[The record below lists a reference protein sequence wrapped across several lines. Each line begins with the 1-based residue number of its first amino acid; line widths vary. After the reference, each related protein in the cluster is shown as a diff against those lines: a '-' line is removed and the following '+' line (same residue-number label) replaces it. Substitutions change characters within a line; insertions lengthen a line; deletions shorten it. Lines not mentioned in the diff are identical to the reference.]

1 MEPSRAHPSITVTG
15 PKPPKDARAL
25 RARMLLTK
33 MMSEAAPVPS
43 SYRPDETVT
52 EDGSEPKYQ
61 ITYDHGG
68 NPTKKLLPTRQ
79 PHGFPVKN
87 LQETIAKISAHSNK
101 RPRGFK
107 EDNGAEN
114 FLREQRM
121 RTRPRDSAPV
131 GSSRQPRAPPAPS
144 QRGNYQPPAWSCHP
158 ETRYFLNVYRKK
170 ELDHRIELSKKTHYI
185 IGRMSDCDI
194 QIMDNSVSRYHAVLQ
209 HGKDGIFIYDC
220 GSTHGSFVN
229 DHKPL
234 VNEGL
239 LEKRKYKRV
248 LATDIIMF
256 GNYSF
261 YYIIEGGDTRQV
273 FEAKKLV
280 ETTQQ
285 PPTHPQIQHQQQEP
299 RSFTE
304 GNNEDNDRRERDYN
318 IDARNPDRRD
328 PYFKEERLDI
338 KAARDHFRARYF
350 NELGGKN

>member
-1 MEPSRAHPSITVTG
+1 MEPSRAHSSITVTG

-25 RARMLLTK
+25 RARMLLSK
-33 MMSEAAPVPS
+33 MMAAAAPVPKN
-43 SYRPDETVT
+43 YRPDETVT

-68 NPTKKLLPTRQ
+68 VPQQKLLLGQ
-79 PHGFPVKN
+79 PHGFPNPRINQPKN
-87 LQETIAKISAHSNK
+87 LQETIAKFSASRKDSNK

-107 EDNGAEN
+107 EDDGADN

-121 RTRPRDSAPV
+121 RTRPRDSAPS
-131 GSSRQPRAPPAPS
+131 SSRQPRAPPPPS
-144 QRGNYQPPAWSCHP
+144 QRGNYHPPAWACHP
-158 ETRYFLNVYRKK
+158 EIRYFLNVYRKK

-209 HGKDGIFIYDC
+209 HGKDGIFVYDL

-239 LEKRKYKRV
+239 LEKRKYKRI
-248 LATDIIMF
+248 LATDIVMF
-256 GNYSF
+256 GNYSY

-273 FEAKKLV
+273 FEAKKI
-280 ETTQQ
+280 T
-285 PPTHPQIQHQQQEP
+285 
-299 RSFTE
+299 
-304 GNNEDNDRRERDYN
+304 
-318 IDARNPDRRD
+318 
-328 PYFKEERLDI
+328 
-338 KAARDHFRARYF
+338 
-350 NELGGKN
+350 